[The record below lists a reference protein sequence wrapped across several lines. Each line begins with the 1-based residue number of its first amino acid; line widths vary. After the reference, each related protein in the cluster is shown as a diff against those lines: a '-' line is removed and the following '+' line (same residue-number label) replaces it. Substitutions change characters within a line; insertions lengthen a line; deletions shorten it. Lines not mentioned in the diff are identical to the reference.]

1 MNNLVELR
9 VSTLHKKFSRQVV
22 LSGTDVT
29 LRRGEYC
36 LLSGGNG
43 AGKSTLLRIIAGLE
57 KPDSGHFDLGPGP
70 MKWKHCKSD
79 LQSQILYLH
88 QQPYMFE
95 GSVGYNI
102 AYALPYGVTRKKRRE
117 LVQQALDW
125 AGLEGRADVPAK
137 GLSGGERQRVALARA
152 WLRKPR
158 ILLLDEPT
166 ANMDLESRS
175 RTMEL
180 LRALRSE
187 GISLLVAS
195 HDPSHFTVLIDTHL
209 HLHQGK
215 LACIDQQQKT
225 WLTSNNVIPIGR
237 VRA

>member
-1 MNNLVELR
+1 MSNSVELR

-29 LRRGEYC
+29 LHTGEYC

-43 AGKSTLLRIIAGLE
+43 AGKSTLLRILAGLE

-79 LQSQILYLH
+79 LQSQVLYLH
-88 QQPYMFE
+88 QQPYMFD
-95 GSVGYNI
+95 GTVGYNI
-102 AYALPYGVTRKKRRE
+102 AYALPPGVTRKKRLE
-117 LVQQALDW
+117 LVLQALDW
-125 AGLEGRADVPAK
+125 AGLGGRAEAPAK

-166 ANMDLESRS
+166 ANMDLEARR

-180 LRALRSE
+180 LKSLKTE

-195 HDPSHFTVLIDTHL
+195 HDPTHFTVLIDTHV
-209 HLHQGK
+209 HLHHGK
-215 LACIDQQQKT
+215 LTCMDQQQNIS
-225 WLTSNNVIPIGR
+225 LTPNNVIPIGR

>member
-1 MNNLVELR
+1 MNNPVELR
-9 VSTLHKKFSRQVV
+9 VSTLHKKFSRKVV
-22 LSGTDVT
+22 LSGTEVT
-29 LRRGEYC
+29 LRSGEYC
-36 LLSGGNG
+36 LLSGDNG

-70 MKWKHCKSD
+70 MKWKRCKSD
-79 LQSQILYLH
+79 LQSQSLYLH

-102 AYALPYGVTRKKRRE
+102 AYALPSGISRKQRRE
-117 LVQQALDW
+117 LVQQALHW
-125 AGLEGRADVPAK
+125 AGLEDRADEPAR

-166 ANMDLESRS
+166 ANMDLESRN

-180 LRALRSE
+180 LKALRSE

-209 HLHQGK
+209 HLSRGK
-215 LACIDQQQKT
+215 LTPVDRQQEP
-225 WLTSNNVIPIGR
+225 WLKHNNVIPIVR

>member
-29 LRRGEYC
+29 LRSGEYC

-79 LQSQILYLH
+79 LQSQVLYLH

-95 GSVGYNI
+95 GTVGYNI
-102 AYALPYGVTRKKRRE
+102 AYALPRGVTRKKRQE

-125 AGLEGRADVPAK
+125 ACLEDRADAPAK

-166 ANMDLESRS
+166 ANMDLEARS

-180 LRALRSE
+180 LKALKTE

-195 HDPSHFTVLIDTHL
+195 HDPTHFTVLIDTHV
-209 HLHQGK
+209 HLDQGK
-215 LACIDQQQKT
+215 LTSVDQGQKIS
-225 WLTSNNVIPIGR
+225 LTCNNVIPIGR

>member
-1 MNNLVELR
+1 MNNSVELS
-9 VSTLHKKFSRQVV
+9 VSTLHKKFSSQIV
-22 LSGTDVT
+22 LSGADIT
-29 LRRGEYC
+29 LRSAEYC

-88 QQPYMFE
+88 QHPYMFE
-95 GSVGYNI
+95 GTVGYNI
-102 AYALPYGVTRKKRRE
+102 AYALPHGVTQTKRRE

-125 AGLEGRADVPAK
+125 AGLKDRADAPAK

-166 ANMDLESRS
+166 ANMDLEARS
-175 RTMEL
+175 RTMIL
-180 LRALRSE
+180 LKALKAE

-195 HDPSHFTVLIDTHL
+195 HDPTHFTVLIDTHI

-215 LACIDQQQKT
+215 LTFVDQQQKIS
-225 WLTSNNVIPIGR
+225 LTSSNVIPIGR
-237 VRA
+237 ARA